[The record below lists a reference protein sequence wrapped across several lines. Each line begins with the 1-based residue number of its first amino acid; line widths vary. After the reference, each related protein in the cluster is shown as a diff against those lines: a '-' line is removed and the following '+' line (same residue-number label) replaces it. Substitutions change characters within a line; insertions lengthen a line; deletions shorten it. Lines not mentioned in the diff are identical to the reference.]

1 MTAREIA
8 QLAIV
13 LAPVAKEIVI
23 EGGKLVAEFKEQLS
37 PEDMTKA
44 LELSKSDNWPK
55 IDFTRQK
62 G

>member
-13 LAPVAKEIVI
+13 LAPVAKEIII
-23 EGGKLVAEFKEQLS
+23 EGGKLVAAFKDQLS
-37 PEDMTKA
+37 PEDMTAA
-44 LELSKSDNWPK
+44 LELSKSDHWPK
-55 IDFTRQK
+55 IDFTRQE